1 MSDLSSPCGP
11 IKNSGGHPKAA
22 IPLDAVLILGG
33 FILVCLVELLGIL
46 VLNDFKLVYTMD
58 DPYIH
63 LAVAEEIARGHYGVN
78 GAEFCAPCSS
88 PIWPFLIAPLA
99 RTPLVE
105 VMPLLLNLGFGFLT
119 CVVVLR
125 GLRRAFPSAEEE
137 SGLALQMG
145 RAAMGWAVLLGCN
158 VVGLVFSGMEH
169 NLQVLMAVMVVDG
182 MIQFSKTGNLD
193 RWFIMAAIGGP
204 WVRYE
209 NLALTAVACG
219 LLFLKKQKMSA
230 IVIGGVAVAGL
241 AAFSGFLHSLGLPL
255 IPSSITSKSHLL
267 TDPHLVGGILQAV
280 EQSLMGAR
288 GIVLLLMT
296 AVLAGLGLRWGSRE
310 TRCAALCLAAAG
322 ILHVCFGAYGW
333 YHRYEC
339 YIYAASLFGIFLL
352 MGDSPICLPRKWTHT
367 DSVMVACFGL
377 LISYPS
383 TAGLLTIPV
392 ASNNIYD
399 QQFQMHRFVTEWW
412 KKPLA
417 VNDLGWV
424 SFQNDAYI
432 LDLWGLASQEAL
444 EARMK
449 RSDPS
454 WMVEVARKR
463 GVELAIV
470 YENWVPARA
479 IGWIKVG
486 EMHLSRDRVTPA
498 NSEVTFFATSLA
510 SVEEIDRKLKDFKK
524 TLPPGVVL
532 LTRSDRQS
540 GP

>member
-1 MSDLSSPCGP
+1 MSESPTTARP
-11 IKNSGGHPKAA
+11 ITNSNSLRKTAVPV
-22 IPLDAVLILGG
+22 DAVLILGG
-33 FILVCLVELLGIL
+33 FILVCLVELLAIL

-105 VMPLLLNLGFGFLT
+105 VMPLILNLGFGFLT

-125 GLRRAFPSAEEE
+125 GLRRAFPSPEGER
-137 SGLALQMG
+137 GLSLQVG
-145 RAAMGWAVLLGCN
+145 RATMGWAVLLGCN

-182 MIQFSKTGNLD
+182 MIQFSKTGNVD
-193 RWFIMAAIGGP
+193 RWFMVAVVCGP

-209 NLALTAVACG
+209 NMALTAVACG
-219 LLFLKKQKMSA
+219 LLFFKKQKVAAMAS
-230 IVIGGVAVAGL
+230 GGAAVAGL
-241 AAFSGFLHSLGLPL
+241 AVFSGFLYFLGLPL
-255 IPSSITSKSHLL
+255 VPSSITSKSHLL
-267 TDPHLVGGILQAV
+267 TDSHLVGGILQAV
-280 EQSLMGAR
+280 EQSLMGNR
-288 GIVLLLMT
+288 GIILLLMT
-296 AVLAGLGLRWGSRE
+296 AVLVGLSLCSEAKR
-310 TRCAALCLAAAG
+310 TRGAALGLAAAG

-339 YIYAASLFGIFLL
+339 YIYAASLYGIFLL
-352 MGDSPICLPRKWTHT
+352 IGDSAFRLSKKWTHGHSAT
-367 DSVMVACFGL
+367 VALFGL
-377 LISYPS
+377 LISFPA
-383 TAGLLTIPV
+383 TAGLLTVPV

-399 QQFQMHRFVTEWW
+399 QQFQMHRFVTGWW

-424 SFQNDAYI
+424 SFHNDQYI

-444 EARMK
+444 DARMK
-449 RSDPS
+449 KRDPS
-454 WMVEVARKR
+454 WMVEEARKR

-486 EMHLSRDRVTPA
+486 EMHLSRERVTPA
-498 NSEVTFFATSLA
+498 NAEVTFFATSSA
-510 SVEEIDRKLKDFKK
+510 SVGEIEQKLQDFKK

-532 LTRSDRQS
+532 LTLSDFRQTQ
-540 GP
+540 

>member
-1 MSDLSSPCGP
+1 MAKPIAESNSLS
-11 IKNSGGHPKAA
+11 KTA
-22 IPLDAVLILGG
+22 IPVDAVLILGG
-33 FILVCLVELLGIL
+33 FILVCLVELLAIL

-78 GAEFCAPCSS
+78 PAEFCAPCSS

-99 RTPLVE
+99 RTSLVE
-105 VMPLLLNLGFGFLT
+105 VMPLILNLGFGFLT

-125 GLRRAFPSAEEE
+125 GLRRAFPSPEGE
-137 SGLALQMG
+137 SGLSLQVG
-145 RAAMGWAVLLGCN
+145 RATMGWVILLGCN

-169 NLQVLMAVMVVDG
+169 NLQVLMAVLVVDG
-182 MIQFSKTGNLD
+182 MIRFSRTGNID
-193 RWFIMAAIGGP
+193 RWFIVAVICGP

-209 NLALTAVACG
+209 NLALTVVACG
-219 LLFLKKQKMSA
+219 LLFFKKQKVTAMA
-230 IVIGGVAVAGL
+230 VGGAAVAGL
-241 AAFSGFLHSLGLPL
+241 AAFSGFLYSLGLPL

-267 TDPHLVGGILQAV
+267 TESHLFGAILQAL
-280 EQSLMGAR
+280 EQSLMGNR

-296 AVLAGLGLRWGSRE
+296 VVLVGLGLHWGSRR
-310 TRCAALCLAAAG
+310 TQGAALGLAAAG

-339 YIYAASLFGIFLL
+339 YIYAASLYGIFLL
-352 MGDSPICLPRKWTHT
+352 IGDSASRLSKKWTHAHSAT
-367 DSVMVACFGL
+367 VALFGL
-377 LISYPS
+377 LISFPS
-383 TAGLLTIPV
+383 TAALLTLPV

-424 SFQNDAYI
+424 SFQNDQYI

-449 RSDPS
+449 RRDLS
-454 WMVEVARKR
+454 WMDDVARKR
-463 GVELAIV
+463 GVGLAIV
-470 YENWVPARA
+470 YESWVPARA

-486 EMHLSRDRVTPA
+486 EMHLSRARVTPA
-498 NSEVTFFATSLA
+498 SSKVSFFATSVA
-510 SVEEIDRKLKDFKK
+510 TVEEIDQKLQDFKK
-524 TLPPGVVL
+524 TLPAGVVL
-532 LTRSDRQS
+532 RTLSDHKKGQ
-540 GP
+540 